1 MITRHLVFHIR
12 GWDGKV
18 KDRFGPVANL
28 RGCSNSQREMQ
39 ITLVTVGKS
48 ERLANGKMLLLPVT
62 RNFE

>member
-48 ERLANGKMLLLPVT
+48 ER
-62 RNFE
+62 FERQDVIITCHAKL